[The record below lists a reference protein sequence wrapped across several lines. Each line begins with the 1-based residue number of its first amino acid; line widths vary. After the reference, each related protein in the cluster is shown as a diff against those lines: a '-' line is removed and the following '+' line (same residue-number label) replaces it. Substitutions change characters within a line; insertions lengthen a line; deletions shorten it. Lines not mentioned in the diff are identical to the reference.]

1 MSGWCRD
8 MYNIS
13 CRVKTQRIN
22 YQGAVKKNENTRRRN
37 GASYTEVA
45 GCRGRTTEPSKSP
58 EWEMLAATVE
68 NFGQYNL
75 SGTRSA
81 YWRDYHG
88 PQQAAKEKEPE

>member
-1 MSGWCRD
+1 MYYIHSGVF
-8 MYNIS
+8 IS
-13 CRVKTQRIN
+13 GTNKIREGVMEPATK
-22 YQGAVKKNENTRRRN
+22 
-37 GASYTEVA
+37 VA

-58 EWEMLAATVE
+58 ECEMLAATVE